1 MWAPAFCLRLLQE
14 AKMMDPHAPNTFFV
28 SPRFG
33 ELSPGENLKLRV
45 TFCPKGRYDYK
56 MDLPIYLTDSPDRCA
71 SHHQTSVH
79 EI

>member
-1 MWAPAFCLRLLQE
+1 MWAPAICLRLLQE

-71 SHHQTSVH
+71 SPSSNQCA
-79 EI
+79 